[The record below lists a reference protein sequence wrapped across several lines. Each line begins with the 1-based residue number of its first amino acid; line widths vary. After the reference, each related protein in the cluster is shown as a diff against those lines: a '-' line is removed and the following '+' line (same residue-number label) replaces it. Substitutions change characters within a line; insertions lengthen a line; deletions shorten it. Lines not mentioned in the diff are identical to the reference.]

1 MIKNKRLFKDNG
13 MPDKMV
19 AMVVGVVCG
28 VEYWLLKYPLDPTTI
43 YSITIRLPEVELRW
57 WHRVEQFHEG
67 YSTTAGITTT
77 PGFQDDLG
85 DMRGH

>member
-1 MIKNKRLFKDNG
+1 MKRLFKDNACQ
-13 MPDKMV
+13 KMV

-28 VEYWLLKYPLDPTTI
+28 VEYWLLKYPLGYYNLFNND
-43 YSITIRLPEVELRW
+43 SIAKSRSAMVAPGRAISSL
-57 WHRVEQFHEG
+57 FHEG